1 MANSNSPTDKR
12 KEPRFFANLPVKI
25 QANHH
30 SHETI
35 KIFEARITN
44 ISLNGLGLQLPRD
57 LPAATDY
64 SIKLNL
70 LPHIKDLD
78 VKVCFKWQRAD
89 LTNGYM
95 ECGAAIIETSDA
107 QKSGMQVL
115 IDYLQAKHK
124 GSVKSPS
131 APRYKEGSSYA
142 DFVTRYRS
150 WAEDLTGTNLKVL
163 DHFST
168 PPEYMRKNIENLIG
182 TTHIPVGLAG
192 PIQVNG
198 DYAQGEFFV
207 PFATTE
213 GTLVE
218 TYQLGM
224 RLITK
229 SGGATVKVLK
239 DVMDITPLFILENL
253 GKAHELTQ
261 WIEVHFD
268 EIKAIA
274 EETTVHGKL
283 MGITPHLMGRRVFL
297 NFQFYTADAM
307 GMNIANIA
315 ADKACR
321 FIAKHFTIEDFYLRS
336 NFSSDKKP
344 AAANLL
350 KCYGKEVV
358 AEATIPRKY
367 IKRFFTVT
375 PEKLFDFWYAGNLG
389 SLHSGMLGLN
399 AHFANGLTAIY
410 MATGQDVAQ
419 VVNASIGINVFEV
432 TSQGDL
438 YSSVKMPSLIV
449 GTVGG
454 GTHLNSQK
462 ACLEIMGCYGDGKAK
477 KLAEIIAATILG
489 GELAICGALAC
500 GRFVDAHIHKRHLIK
515 SS

>member
-1 MANSNSPTDKR
+1 MTNSNVMKDKR
-12 KEPRFFANLPVKI
+12 KEPRFTINLPVQILTNQNPDEKSKI
-25 QANHH
+25 Y
-30 SHETI
+30 EGRT
-35 KIFEARITN
+35 TN
-44 ISLNGLGLQLPRD
+44 ISRNGLGLLLPKD
-57 LPAATDY
+57 IPAAENYTL
-64 SIKLNL
+64 KLNL
-70 LPHIKDLD
+70 FPHFYDIDIK
-78 VKVCFKWQRAD
+78 VNFKWQRSG
-89 LTNGYM
+89 LTNGHM
-95 ECGAAIIETSDA
+95 ECGAALIEPIDGH
-107 QKSGMQVL
+107 KSALQEL
-115 IDYLQAKHK
+115 IDSLQSHPQRPPK
-124 GSVKSPS
+124 KSA
-131 APRYKEGSSYA
+131 APKYKEGSSYA
-142 DFVTRYRS
+142 QFVTQYRAWVEES
-150 WAEDLTGTNLKVL
+150 TGTNLHPL
-163 DHFST
+163 DYFST
-168 PPEYMRKNIENLIG
+168 PPEHMRKNIENLIG

-268 EIKAIA
+268 GIKAIA
-274 EETTVHGKL
+274 EETTAHGKL

-321 FIAKHFTIEDFYLRS
+321 FIAKHFTVEGFYLRS

-375 PEKLFDFWYAGNLG
+375 PEKVFDFWYAGNLG
-389 SLHSGMLGLN
+389 SLHSGILGLN
-399 AHFANGLTAIY
+399 AHFANGLAAIY
-410 MATGQDVAQ
+410 IATGQDVAQ
-419 VVNASIGINVFEV
+419 VVNASIGISVFEV
-432 TSQGDL
+432 TPQGDL
-438 YSSVKMPSLIV
+438 YLSVKMPSLIV
-449 GTVGG
+449 GTTGG
-454 GTHLNSQK
+454 GTHLASQK
-462 ACLEIMGCYGDGKAK
+462 SCLELMDCYGNGKAK